1 MALLHADNFSRYGD
15 SEALM
20 LNGVYASV
28 TSVTLS
34 NDPDGI
40 SAGKVLG
47 LVSVNTPGGCRYV
60 LPAAKTT
67 AGVAARIWCPNLNF
81 APIVKPGIAFYGSG
95 GGVQLTLEFDSTGRI
110 NVKTSNV
117 TVVATTV
124 NPVITATGWYHIECK
139 LTTGLLATDS
149 LEIRVEGITVLT
161 LSAVDLNIDSVY
173 QVEIG
178 APNFGGTSSGNTTV
192 YWKDFVV
199 WDGLGTYNND
209 FLGSVLVAGLSV
221 TSDVSLNWTPSSGAT
236 GYEILDNVPPVDTTY
251 ISAGDPPPSPYVGA
265 LSNLPAD
272 VTSVKGLITY
282 VRAAKSDGGDGSL
295 QVGLISDP
303 SGTPTTVLGADRP
316 ITVAQTYWAD
326 VFETDPETSAP
337 WLPSAVDLA
346 QIQIDRTT

>member
-1 MALLHADNFSRYGD
+1 MALLHADNFSRYND
-15 SEALM
+15 DEALM
-20 LNGVYASV
+20 LNGVYVQVADCFLV
-28 TSVTLS
+28 T
-34 NDPDGI
+34 DPDGI
-40 SAGKVLG
+40 SGGHVLQ
-47 LVSVNTPGGCRYV
+47 LGGSAANDAVCRYV
-60 LPAAKTT
+60 LPTVEDT
-67 AGVAARIWCPNLNF
+67 VGVASRVWFPQLPVADDRNCCPILFRDITNNNIVVVQVLN
-81 APIVKPGIAFYGSG
+81 
-95 GGVQLTLEFDSTGRI
+95 TGRI
-110 NVKTSNV
+110 RVRNDSV
-117 TVVATTV
+117 TFGDTV
-124 NPVITATGWYHIECK
+124 NPVITANGWYHIETK
-139 LTTGLLATDS
+139 VFRDAAAGTV
-149 LEIRVEGITVLT
+149 EVRVEGVPVLT
-161 LSAVDLNIDSVY
+161 LTGLALGALDIAQVTPYTGEAGGGFEQVY
-173 QVEIG
+173 Q
-178 APNFGGTSSGNTTV
+178 F
-192 YWKDFVV
+192 KDFVV
-199 WDGLGTYNND
+199 WDGTGTYNND

-251 ISAGDPPPSPYVGA
+251 ISAGDPPPSPYVGT